1 MTTTPSGVP
10 EVKIGDWLSEGWN
23 VFVSDIGMFIIAS
36 LIYTIL
42 NAICLPIFFGPLT
55 CGMYLMIFD
64 RMEGRRADVKRLFAG
79 FDYFGQSFLA
89 GIIFFV
95 LAILGAIIFF
105 IGFTLC
111 VLPAVIGLALLVLL
125 QTGFLFVFQLIVK
138 EGSSATEAISLSF
151 SKVKENIWQ
160 FLLFGFLLWL
170 INAAGYSVMLGW
182 LVTTP
187 LTLAAAGAAYRDVFG
202 RADLQESAAPPEE
215 M

>member
-1 MTTTPSGVP
+1 
-10 EVKIGDWLSEGWN
+10 VKIGDWLSEGWN
-23 VFVSDIGMFIIAS
+23 VFVSDAGMFILAS

-42 NAICLPIFFGPLT
+42 NGICLPIFFGPLT
-55 CGMYLMIFD
+55 CGMYIMIFD
-64 RMEGRRADVKRLFAG
+64 RMEGGKADIKRLFAG
-79 FDYFGQSFLA
+79 FNYFGQSFLA

-95 LAILGAIIFF
+95 LAILGAVILYV
-105 IGFTLC
+105 GFTLC
-111 VLPAVIGLALLVLL
+111 VLPSLIGLALLVLL

-187 LTLAAAGAAYRDVFG
+187 LTLAASGAAYLDVFG
-202 RADLQESAAPPEE
+202 SAGSEE
-215 M
+215 PAA